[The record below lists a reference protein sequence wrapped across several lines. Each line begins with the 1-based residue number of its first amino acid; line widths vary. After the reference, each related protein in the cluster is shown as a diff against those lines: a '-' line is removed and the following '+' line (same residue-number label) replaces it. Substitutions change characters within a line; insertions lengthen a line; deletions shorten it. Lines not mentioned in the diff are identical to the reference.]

1 MPLSEH
7 FGGKGA
13 KVMSA
18 MKNKYGVEKGKR
30 VFYATENKRKKK
42 KPAADMVGKYMKGR

>member
-7 FGGKGA
+7 YGGKGA
-13 KVMSA
+13 KIMSA
-18 MKNKYGVEKGKR
+18 MKNKYGSEKGKQ

-42 KPAADMVGKYMKGR
+42 KAPVDMVGKYMKGR